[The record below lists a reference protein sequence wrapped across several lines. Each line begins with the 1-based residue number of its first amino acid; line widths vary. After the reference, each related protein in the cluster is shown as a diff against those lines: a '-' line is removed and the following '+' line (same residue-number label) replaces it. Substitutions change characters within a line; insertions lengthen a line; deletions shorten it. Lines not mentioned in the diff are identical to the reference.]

1 MGGFFFDLH
10 FLMFMCWDGD
20 VGVASSQ
27 SVLVVLVVVVV
38 VVVVVVG
45 TNFFCRFET
54 VCLLFV

>member
-1 MGGFFFDLH
+1 VGGFFFDLH

-38 VVVVVVG
+38 VVVG